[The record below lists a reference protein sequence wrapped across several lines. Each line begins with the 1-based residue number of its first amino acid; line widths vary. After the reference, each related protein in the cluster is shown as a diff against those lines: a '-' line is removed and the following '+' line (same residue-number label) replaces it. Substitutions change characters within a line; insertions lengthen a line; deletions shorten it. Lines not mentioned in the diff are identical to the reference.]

1 MNNII
6 DFKEL
11 RSKQET
17 TVLPEAKDL
26 VNKADRFKKEKL
38 IELYVLNLLFI
49 LIAAFSIIIWISYQ
63 PEMLTTKIGIIMVI
77 VSMLPLVV
85 STNKTFHLLK
95 QDDVQMN
102 SSQFLKQLIALKE
115 KQQFLQTTMLTSFFI
130 LFSIGMALFTIE
142 FAIGRPLDWSILRDG
157 FPLFWVVFVW
167 FYFRPKIIKKQQRK
181 IDELISRF
189 ENLNKQFQSI
199 E

>member
-11 RSKQET
+11 RSKQEA

-49 LIAAFSIIIWISYQ
+49 LMTAFSIIIWISYQ

-167 FYFRPKIIKKQQRK
+167 FYFRPKIIKKRQRK

>member
-63 PEMLTTKIGIIMVI
+63 PEMLTTKIGIVMVI

-95 QDDVQMN
+95 QDDVHMN

-130 LFSIGMALFTIE
+130 LFSIGMALYTIE
-142 FAIGRPLDWSILRDG
+142 FAIGRPLDWSILQDG

-167 FYFRPKIIKKQQRK
+167 FYFRPKIIKKRQRK